1 MEHKPLLMR
10 SVLSVPDNREKMLVK
25 ARDLA
30 ADMIMLDL
38 EDSVPLQEKSQARS
52 NLLQAVQD
60 FPWGS
65 RVRALR
71 INAMQSSLAFRDVLD
86 VIGSAPGIFQVLV
99 LPKVEEAWEL
109 QALDWLLGQ
118 IEAET
123 GQKQGIRLQACIE
136 TAKGLQQVESIA
148 GSTARLQG
156 LVFGVADFAASMNIP
171 PRGLSGH
178 GEGEESY
185 PGHRWHYALSRL
197 AVAARANGL
206 QVLDA
211 PYGKIRDKQ
220 GLSRSCQLAAEL
232 GLDGK
237 WVIHPEQ
244 IAIVNQAF
252 TPDEE
257 QVSQARQIVE
267 AWEQGQ
273 GSLALEG
280 SMVDQASLRLAWMT
294 LEKLRLIQGG

>member
-1 MEHKPLLMR
+1 M
-10 SVLSVPDNREKMLVK
+10 LSK

-30 ADMIMLDL
+30 ADMLMLDL
-38 EDSVPLQEKSQARS
+38 EDSVPLQEKARARE
-52 NLLQAVQD
+52 NLAGLIQD

-65 RVRALR
+65 RIRGLR
-71 INAMQSSLAFRDVLD
+71 INSMQSPLAFRDVWQVVAAAPE
-86 VIGSAPGIFQVLV
+86 VIQVLV
-99 LPKVEEAWEL
+99 LPKVEQAWEM

-118 IEAET
+118 LEAEA
-123 GQKQGIRLQACIE
+123 GLEAKIRLQACIE
-136 TAKGLQQVESIA
+136 TAAGLQQVQEIA
-148 GSTARLQG
+148 ASTPRLQA
-156 LVFGVADFAASMNIP
+156 LVFGVADFAASMSIS

-178 GEGEESY
+178 GEREDAY
-185 PGHRWHYALSRL
+185 PGHRWHYALSRI
-197 AVAARANGL
+197 AVAARARGL

-211 PYGKIRDKQ
+211 PFGHIKDEQ
-220 GLSRSCQLAAEL
+220 GLRRSCELAVEL

-237 WVIHPEQ
+237 WVIHPGQ
-244 IAIVNQAF
+244 IEIVNQAF

-257 QVSQARQIVE
+257 QISQARQIVE

-280 SMVDQASLRLAWMT
+280 SMIDQASLRLAWMT